1 MEYNL
6 AIDRGNTSVKFSVL
20 EGGKVVLTER
30 FERLTAEIVSAYKKR
45 FDIGGVIY
53 SSVAGN
59 DTEEIALLESVF
71 DRCLVLNSSLPM
83 PLSIDYATPHTL
95 GADRMAV
102 AVGALAAYPGR
113 DLLVVDS
120 GTAIT
125 LDLVTADGCF
135 RGGNIAPGIATRFA
149 SLSEHCAR
157 LPLLD
162 AEGDIPLVGYDTATA
177 IRSGVVMG
185 VVAQVRQ
192 MYADLK
198 ADYPQLLVV
207 LTGGDCHIIAKRLNL
222 EEMEVNENLVTIG
235 LNRILEHNES
245 I

>member
-1 MEYNL
+1 MERYNRQL
-6 AIDRGNTSVKFSVL
+6 ILPEIGEEGQARLKQARVL
-20 EGGKVVLTER
+20 IVGVGGLG
-30 FERLTAEIVSAYKKR
+30 SP
-45 FDIGGVIY
+45 
-53 SSVAGN
+53 
-59 DTEEIALLESVF
+59 IALYLTGAGVGNIGLVDDDVVSETNLENIEHHVEK
-71 DRCLVLNSSLPM
+71 LKP
-83 PLSIDYATPHTL
+83 
-95 GADRMAV
+95 
-102 AVGALAAYPGR
+102 

-149 SLSEHCAR
+149 SLSGHCAR

-185 VVAQVRQ
+185 VVAQVKQ
-192 MYADLK
+192 MYAELK
-198 ADYPQLLVV
+198 ADYPRLLVV
-207 LTGGDCHIIAKRLNL
+207 LTGGDCNIIAKRLNL

>member
-1 MEYNL
+1 M
-6 AIDRGNTSVKFSVL
+6 
-20 EGGKVVLTER
+20 
-30 FERLTAEIVSAYKKR
+30 
-45 FDIGGVIY
+45 
-53 SSVAGN
+53 
-59 DTEEIALLESVF
+59 
-71 DRCLVLNSSLPM
+71 
-83 PLSIDYATPHTL
+83 
-95 GADRMAV
+95 
-102 AVGALAAYPGR
+102 
-113 DLLVVDS
+113 
-120 GTAIT
+120 
-125 LDLVTADGCF
+125 TADGCF

-185 VVAQVRQ
+185 VVAQVKQ
-192 MYADLK
+192 MYAELK
-198 ADYPQLLVV
+198 ADYPRLLVV
-207 LTGGDCHIIAKRLNL
+207 LTGGDCNIIAKRLNL

>member
-6 AIDRGNTSVKFSVL
+6 AIDRGNTSVKLSVL
-20 EGGKVVLTER
+20 ESGKVVLTER
-30 FERLTAEIVSAYKKR
+30 FERLTADVVSAYGKR

-71 DRCLVLNSSLPM
+71 DRCLALNSSLPM

-120 GTAIT
+120 PRK
-125 LDLVTADGCF
+125 V
-135 RGGNIAPGIATRFA
+135 
-149 SLSEHCAR
+149 
-157 LPLLD
+157 
-162 AEGDIPLVGYDTATA
+162 
-177 IRSGVVMG
+177 
-185 VVAQVRQ
+185 
-192 MYADLK
+192 
-198 ADYPQLLVV
+198 
-207 LTGGDCHIIAKRLNL
+207 
-222 EEMEVNENLVTIG
+222 
-235 LNRILEHNES
+235 
-245 I
+245 

>member
-6 AIDRGNTSVKFSVL
+6 AIDRGNTSVKLSVL
-20 EGGKVVLTER
+20 ESGKVVLTER
-30 FERLTAEIVSAYKKR
+30 FERLTADVVSAYGKR

-53 SSVAGN
+53 SSV
-59 DTEEIALLESVF
+59 
-71 DRCLVLNSSLPM
+71 
-83 PLSIDYATPHTL
+83 
-95 GADRMAV
+95 
-102 AVGALAAYPGR
+102 PGR

-149 SLSEHCAR
+149 SLSGHCAR

-185 VVAQVRQ
+185 VVAQVKQ
-192 MYADLK
+192 MYAELK
-198 ADYPQLLVV
+198 ADYPRLLVV
-207 LTGGDCHIIAKRLNL
+207 LTGGDCNIIAKRLNL